1 MCNKFVQGGVTV
13 SPQGKA
19 IVLIRG
25 PGGEFEMECEA
36 IFGGP
41 ARKESKAYWKGQMK
55 AEDCLVPDVEQF
67 GEKDKATG
75 VQNWE
80 AVPAGTTLQ
89 GLLLPEETAKK
100 TGKPYRLL
108 KVVTQDATA
117 EQAARLGNDRVP
129 VFGVVEPSGKIRR
142 VEPSPPPEK
151 AQGDLFA

>member
-1 MCNKFVQGGVTV
+1 MCNKFVQRGVTV

-25 PGGEFEMECEA
+25 PGGEFEMEFEA

-41 ARKESKAYWKGQMK
+41 ARKESEGYWKGQMK
-55 AEDCLVPDVEQF
+55 AEDSLVPDIEQF
-67 GEKDKATG
+67 GERDKATG

-80 AVPAGTTLQ
+80 TVPAGTTLQ

-108 KVVTQDATA
+108 KVVTQDAPA

-129 VFGVVEPSGKIRR
+129 VFGIVERSGNIRK
-142 VEPSPPPEK
+142 VKTSVPPEK
-151 AQGDLFA
+151 AQGDLFG